1 MRPTSPLILTPV
13 SAPPAQPLV
22 IVRGLSK
29 VYETPVGVFHALR
42 HVDLD
47 VQPGQFVSVVGRSG
61 CGKSTLV
68 NMLTGLDRPTSGTVQ
83 VGEIDLIA
91 LSESERSRWRGANLG
106 IVFQFFQLLPML
118 TLLQNVMLPMDLS
131 NYLTAERRPERAL
144 ALLDTVGLRDVAD
157 ALPGDVSGGQQQ
169 SAAIA
174 RALATDPPLIVA
186 DEPTGNLDSA
196 AASRILSLFNDL
208 HNEGKTILMVTHDPA
223 MAGRATRR
231 LTMHDGRII
240 ADDLL

>member
-1 MRPTSPLILTPV
+1 MTLPLV

-22 IVRGLSK
+22 IVRDLAK
-29 VYETPVGVFHALR
+29 IYETPMGVFHALR
-42 HVDLD
+42 NVDLD

-68 NMLTGLDRPTSGTVQ
+68 NMLTGLDRPTSGSVL
-83 VGEIDLIA
+83 VGNIDIIA
-91 LSESERSRWRGANLG
+91 MNESDRSRWRGAHLG
-106 IVFQFFQLLPML
+106 IVFQFYQLLPML
-118 TLLQNVMLPMDLS
+118 TLLQNVILPMDLCG
-131 NYLTAERRPERAL
+131 YLTPALRPARAL
-144 ALLDTVGLRDVAD
+144 ALLETVGLAEAAD
-157 ALPGDVSGGQQQ
+157 ALPGSVSGGQQQ

-174 RALATDPPLIVA
+174 RALATDPQLIVA

-196 AASRILSLFNDL
+196 AAERILGLFDGL
-208 HNEGKTILMVTHDPA
+208 HATGKTIIMVTHDPA
-223 MAGRATRR
+223 MASRATRR

>member
-1 MRPTSPLILTPV
+1 MHAALSSTLPLV
-13 SAPPAQPLV
+13 SAAAAPPLV
-22 IVRGLSK
+22 TVRGLSK

-42 HVDLD
+42 SVDLD

-68 NMLTGLDRPTSGTVQ
+68 NMLTGLDRPTAGTVR
-83 VGEIDLIA
+83 VGEIDIIA
-91 LSESERSRWRGANLG
+91 MNESDRSRWRGAHLG

-118 TLLQNVMLPMDLS
+118 TLLQNVMLPMDLCGYQS
-131 NYLTAERRPERAL
+131 AAQRPARAL
-144 ALLDTVGLRDVAD
+144 ALLDTVGLADVAD
-157 ALPGDVSGGQQQ
+157 ALPGSVSGGQQQ

-174 RALATDPPLIVA
+174 RALATDPQLIVA

-196 AASRILSLFNDL
+196 AADRILSLFDGL
-208 HNEGKTILMVTHDPA
+208 HTTGKTIIMVTHDPA
-223 MAGRATRR
+223 MAARATRR

-240 ADDLL
+240 ADDIL